1 MGLKNEHARLLG
13 CVAAVCATPGLTY
26 AQGADADLYWSLRGG
41 LEYTDNAGRASVDEQ
56 SETVGIAGFAL
67 GLNTDR
73 PRLDAGVDAN
83 LEYREYLDDT
93 FDSEVVGGVD
103 GLVSYAFIPERFV
116 WVLTDN
122 FAQISNDRSSADTP
136 DNRQNVNYLSTGPD
150 ITVPVGARSFVQLSG
165 RYSDT
170 YYEVSDADHE
180 GLTGSLA
187 LGRRLSDIT
196 EVSLNGSTT
205 EVEYDDEAFAE
216 YRLDQAFLRWSAVSE
231 RTTFILDGG
240 YNVVEQDDD
249 DSGGALAR
257 LDFSRAVTTRSRL
270 GLRIGTEF
278 ATAGQGLR
286 LDQNLTGIENGTDDA
301 IAASDPYQLNYAYL
315 TWTTDRERGAFS
327 FGLNARSEDHEVQTL
342 EDRDVYG
349 ATVTFSRQLSR
360 RLDGLLTGSYRQEEL
375 VNTGFEFDEW
385 GVTVGLNWSLG
396 ERVSLNLR
404 VQHFDGSSEDGTR
417 DYDENRAFLAIVYS
431 RSGT

>member
-1 MGLKNEHARLLG
+1 MRLKNEHARLLG
-13 CVAAVCATPGLTY
+13 CVAALCATPGLTY
-26 AQGADADLYWSLRGG
+26 AQSADADLYWSLRGG
-41 LEYTDNAGRASVDEQ
+41 LEYTDNAGRSGVDEQ
-56 SETVGIAGFAL
+56 SETVGIAGFSL

-83 LEYREYLDDT
+83 LEYREYLDNT

-103 GLVSYAFIPERFV
+103 GLASYAFIPERFI

-122 FAQISNDRSSADTP
+122 FAQIANDRSVADSP

-150 ITVPVGARSFVQLSG
+150 ITVPVGARSYVRLSG

-187 LGRRLSDIT
+187 LARRLSDIT

-205 EVEYDDEAFAE
+205 KVEYDDEAFAE
-216 YRLDQAFLRWSAVSE
+216 YTLDQAFLRWSTVSE
-231 RTTFILDGG
+231 RTTFIVDGG
-240 YNVVEQDDD
+240 YNVVEQGDEE
-249 DSGGALAR
+249 SGGMLAR
-257 LDFSRAVTTRSRL
+257 LEVSRAVTSRSRL
-270 GLRIGTEF
+270 GLSAGTEF

-286 LDQNLTGIENGTDDA
+286 LDQELTGIETGADDA
-301 IAASDPYQLNYAYL
+301 VAVSDPYQLNYAYV
-315 TWTTDRERGAFS
+315 TWTTDRDRSAFS
-327 FGLNARSEDHEVQTL
+327 IALNARSEDHEVQTL
-342 EDRDVYG
+342 EDRDIYG
-349 ATVTFSRQLSR
+349 ATATFSRQLAR
-360 RLDGLLTGSYRQEEL
+360 RLDGTLTGSYDKEEL

-385 GVTVGLNWSLG
+385 SVRVGLNWLLG

-404 VQHFDGSSEDGTR
+404 LEHFEGSSEDGTR
-417 DYDENRAFLAIVYS
+417 DYDENRAFLGIVYS

>member
-1 MGLKNEHARLLG
+1 MRLKNEHARLLG
-13 CVAAVCATPGLTY
+13 CVAAVCALPGLTY
-26 AQGADADLYWSLRGG
+26 AQSVDADLFWSLRGG
-41 LEYTDNAGRASVDEQ
+41 VEYTDNVSRTEVDEQ
-56 SETVGIAGFAL
+56 SETVGIAGFSL

-73 PRLDAGVDAN
+73 PRLDAGVNAN
-83 LEYREYLDDT
+83 LEYRKYLDDT
-93 FDSEVVGGVD
+93 FDSEIVGGLD
-103 GLVSYAFIPERFV
+103 GIASYAFIPERFI

-122 FAQISNDRSSADTP
+122 FAQIANERSLADTP
-136 DNRQNVNYLSTGPD
+136 ANRQNVNYLSTGPD
-150 ITVPVGARSFVQLSG
+150 ITVPVGARSYVRLSG

-170 YYEVSDADHE
+170 YYETSDADHE

-187 LGRRLSDIT
+187 LARRLSDIT
-196 EVSLNGSTT
+196 EISLNGATT
-205 EVEYDDEAFAE
+205 KIEYDDEAFAE

-249 DSGGALAR
+249 DSGGMLAR
-257 LDFSRAVTTRSRL
+257 FTFSRAVTSRSRL
-270 GLRIGTEF
+270 DLRLGTEF

-286 LDQNLTGIENGTDDA
+286 LDQELTGIETGADDA
-301 IAASDPYQLNYAYL
+301 VALSDPFQLNYAYL
-315 TWTTDRERGAFS
+315 TWTTDRDRSALS

-349 ATVTFSRQLSR
+349 ATATVSRQLSR
-360 RLDGLLTGSYRQEEL
+360 RLDGLLSGSYRHEEL
-375 VNTGFEFDEW
+375 VNAGFEFDEW
-385 GVTVGLNWSLG
+385 GVTLGLNWLVG

-404 VQHFDGSSEDGTR
+404 LQHFDGSSEDGTR
-417 DYDENRAFLAIVYS
+417 DYDENRAFLGIVYS